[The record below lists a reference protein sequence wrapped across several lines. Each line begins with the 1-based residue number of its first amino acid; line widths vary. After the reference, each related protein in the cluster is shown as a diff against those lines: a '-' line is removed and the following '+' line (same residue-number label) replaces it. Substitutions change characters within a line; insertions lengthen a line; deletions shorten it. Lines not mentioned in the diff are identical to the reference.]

1 MIVQSKFGP
10 SVARLCTASNIKR
23 IKHPQCSLYP
33 FSSLSLSFFFLPIP
47 RVLQQMLLL
56 INIFT
61 SFISSGPWVVEP
73 LILQGT
79 VFCLMI
85 IFLGFKAI
93 HWAEIC

>member
-23 IKHPQCSLYP
+23 IKHPQSL
-33 FSSLSLSFFFLPIP
+33 FFFLPIP